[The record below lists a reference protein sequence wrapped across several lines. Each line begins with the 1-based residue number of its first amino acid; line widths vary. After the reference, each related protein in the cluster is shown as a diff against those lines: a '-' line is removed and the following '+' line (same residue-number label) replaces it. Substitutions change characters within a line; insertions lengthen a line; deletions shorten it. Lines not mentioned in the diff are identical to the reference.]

1 MEIMEITE
9 KNSMEELKR
18 KEMLTVNTIELEKMN
33 INFAKTF

>member
-18 KEMLTVNTIELEKMN
+18 KEMLTVNTIELDVLMH
-33 INFAKTF
+33 

>member
-18 KEMLTVNTIELEKMN
+18 KEMLTVNTIELEKL
-33 INFAKTF
+33 IH

>member
-18 KEMLTVNTIELEKMN
+18 KEMLTVNTIKLEKLMP
-33 INFAKTF
+33 

>member
-18 KEMLTVNTIELEKMN
+18 KEMLTVNTIELDELMH
-33 INFAKTF
+33 

>member
-18 KEMLTVNTIELEKMN
+18 KEMLTVNTIKLEKLMHR
-33 INFAKTF
+33 T

>member
-18 KEMLTVNTIELEKMN
+18 KEMLIVITIELENLMH
-33 INFAKTF
+33 